1 MQRNEYNSKQTHNYL
16 DKHAS
21 VFVMVTHNAN
31 VIHSGSE
38 TYGSQ

>member
-1 MQRNEYNSKQTHNYL
+1 MQRNEYNSKQTFNYL
-16 DKHAS
+16 DKHES
-21 VFVMVTHNAN
+21 VFVLVTRNAN